1 MKRFFACLLALSML
15 LACLSASAET
25 ATPAE
30 ATPATPSEAADEGIL
45 MHGYLSPYAGY
56 YIGVPAEWAL
66 IGAGSHQEN
75 LDQAY
80 ELLPDMD
87 VDGLRKK
94 MTAENDVLIAASKD
108 GASLVLNYGKADGA
122 SNEDLIDSLDTLKK
136 ALTAQCPGIK
146 FSDDCGKYEFNTL
159 ANLLY
164 IGADYN
170 GYEIRQYFMVAGE
183 NMYIFTFTGVTKQIA
198 EVVLSTFRM
207 QSASN
212 SGK

>member
-25 ATPAE
+25 

-122 SNEDLIDSLDTLKK
+122 SNEDLIDSLDT
-136 ALTAQCPGIK
+136 AQCPGIK

-207 QSASN
+207 QSTSD

>member
-30 ATPATPSEAADEGIL
+30 ATPATPSEAAEGEIR
-45 MHGYLSPYAGY
+45 MQKYLSPYAGY
-56 YIGVPAEWAL
+56 IVSVPVEWAL
-66 IGAGSHQEN
+66 IGVGSRQEN

-80 ELLPDMD
+80 KVLPDLD
-87 VDGLRKK
+87 VDEIRKK

-108 GASLVLNYGKADGA
+108 GASMVLNYGKADGA
-122 SNEDLIDSLDTLKK
+122 TGENLIDSLDAFKK

-146 FSDDCGKYEFNTL
+146 FSDDCGKYELNFLT
-159 ANLLY
+159 NLLY
-164 IGADYN
+164 IGASYN
-170 GYEIRQYFMVAGE
+170 SHEIRQYYMVAGE

-198 EVVLSTFRM
+198 EIVLSTFWVK
-207 QSASN
+207 STSD

>member
-1 MKRFFACLLALSML
+1 MKRIFACLLALSML
-15 LACLSASAET
+15 LACLSVTAET

-30 ATPATPSEAADEGIL
+30 ATPATPSEAAEEGIL
-45 MHGYLSPYAGY
+45 MHGYISPYAGY
-56 YIGVPAEWAL
+56 YVGVPAEWAL

-87 VDGLRKK
+87 VSGLRRK

-108 GASLVLNYGKADGA
+108 GASMVLNYGKADGA
-122 SNEDLIDSLDTLKK
+122 SNEDLIDSLDAFKK

-146 FSDDCGKYEFNTL
+146 FSDDCGKYEFNSL

-164 IGADYN
+164 IGASYN
-170 GYEIRQYFMVAGE
+170 GYEIRQYYMVAGE

-207 QSASN
+207 QSTSD